1 MREQLNCIN
10 TGDRIDEV
18 DERVLYY
25 LAEEARHTSAPDI
38 ADEVDLAPLTA
49 RNRIGRL
56 EESSVIVGLSRPREL
71 RTG

>member
-1 MREQLNCIN
+1 MSVVRKQVNRIN
-10 TGDRIDEV
+10 MGDRVGEV
-18 DERVLYY
+18 DEQILYY

-56 EESSVIVGLSRPREL
+56 EESSVIVGFITP
-71 RTG
+71 T